1 MIKIN
6 NLTKH
11 YKGSTKGVNNL
22 NLHIEAGDI
31 YAFVGH
37 NGAGKTTAIK
47 CIVGIHNFNEGEIFI
62 DNISVKTNPLE
73 CKQKFSYIPDNPDL
87 YGYLTGI
94 QYLNFI
100 ANIFDVDDETRTTLI
115 KKYADEFEITD
126 SLGNLISSYSH
137 GMKQKIAIIAALVH
151 NPKVLIMDEPFVG
164 LDPKATLILKNIM
177 KDICSKGGAI
187 FFSTHV
193 LDVAERICNKVAI
206 IKNGKIVASG
216 KMDELINPGA
226 SLEDVFMEVVKDA

>member
-1 MIKIN
+1 M
-6 NLTKH
+6 
-11 YKGSTKGVNNL
+11 
-22 NLHIEAGDI
+22 
-31 YAFVGH
+31 
-37 NGAGKTTAIK
+37 
-47 CIVGIHNFNEGEIFI
+47 
-62 DNISVKTNPLE
+62 
-73 CKQKFSYIPDNPDL
+73 

-164 LDPKATLILKNIM
+164 LDPKATLILKNFM
-177 KDICSKGGAI
+177 KDI
-187 FFSTHV
+187 
-193 LDVAERICNKVAI
+193 
-206 IKNGKIVASG
+206 
-216 KMDELINPGA
+216 
-226 SLEDVFMEVVKDA
+226 